1 MIFIELLIVFSL
13 VLLNGALAMSELAIA
28 LSRQTRLRAM
38 VQQHVKGARRAL
50 ALASDPGRFLATVQI
65 GITLIGII
73 AGAFSGVTIA
83 DRLANWF
90 ETQGVTPAIAE
101 PLAFGLVITGITYI
115 SLIFGEIVPKQI
127 ALRAPEQIA
136 CRVAPATANLAQVS
150 APLVWVLN
158 RSAKAVLSLLGQTSP
173 VESAVTDAEIHSLIA
188 EAESAGVIEPEE
200 RTMIRGVMRLGDR
213 PVAAVMTPRGEVD
226 MVDVQDPPRKVIRAV
241 RDSAHSRLVAYDGS
255 PDEVIGILQAKDLL
269 RALANR
275 RALDAL
281 RLVKKAP
288 MIPENMD
295 ALDAVGVLKASEV
308 HIALVHDEYGHFLGV
323 VNSFDILE
331 AIVGTFATEEGPN
344 EPAVVRR
351 DDGSYLVSGSMPLD
365 ELGELIDLP
374 LPTGR
379 GYHTV
384 AGWVLDEIG
393 HLPHVGESFGHG
405 DWRFEVVDLDGR
417 RIDKVL
423 VTRQHR

>member
-28 LSRQTRLRAM
+28 SSRQTRLRAM

-158 RSAKAVLSLLGQTSP
+158 RSAKTVLSLLGQTSP

-188 EAESAGVIEPEE
+188 EAESAGVIGGMPIKENPVQHLSLQAPERRRE
-200 RTMIRGVMRLGDR
+200 RRLVEGELQRLIEAARSTRSCLILPIILFAIETGMR
-213 PVAAVMTPRGEVD
+213 RGEILAMRWDHLQEAHRALLVPISKNG
-226 MVDVQDPPRKVIRAV
+226 QPRVIPLSRPGLTLLSTLDRTSERVFPIASNAFRLAWDRLRA
-241 RDSAHSRLVAYDGS
+241 RARLDDLNFHDLRHEAISRLFEKGLS
-255 PDEVIGILQAKDLL
+255 P
-269 RALANR
+269 
-275 RALDAL
+275 
-281 RLVKKAP
+281 
-288 MIPENMD
+288 PE
-295 ALDAVGVLKASEV
+295 AA
-308 HIALVHDEYGHFLGV
+308 
-323 VNSFDILE
+323 
-331 AIVGTFATEEGPN
+331 
-344 EPAVVRR
+344 
-351 DDGSYLVSGSMPLD
+351 LVSGHNDMRMLFRYTHPQREVILVKLD
-365 ELGELIDLP
+365 KGMVIE
-374 LPTGR
+374 
-379 GYHTV
+379 
-384 AGWVLDEIG
+384 
-393 HLPHVGESFGHG
+393 
-405 DWRFEVVDLDGR
+405 
-417 RIDKVL
+417 
-423 VTRQHR
+423 